1 MSPTQIKSRFY
12 MLLGFPLAF
21 LYALLMFHIKETY
34 YCFGIENC
42 QVWGSFSSKAL
53 FALSSFSIF
62 GLVLSDSLSKKP
74 IKFRISKLLGWFF
87 GIILVLISSLAFL
100 TYVKTTPK
108 YLETYDPVL
117 MLNGYSPLSIKWD
130 EIESVGVNYQ
140 GDLNTTNRRYRY
152 CYMFPYVV
160 LQNKSMLTL
169 NAASGD
175 YSLLDYL
182 INQRGITKAF
192 SYNECYR

>member
-1 MSPTQIKSRFY
+1 

-21 LYALLMFHIKETY
+21 LYAFLMFYIKETY
-34 YCFGIENC
+34 YCFGVENC

-53 FALSSFSIF
+53 FALSSFGIF

-87 GIILVLISSLAFL
+87 GIVLVLISSLAFL

-117 MLNGYSPLSIKWD
+117 MLNGYPPFRIKWD

-140 GDLNTTNRRYRY
+140 GDLDTTK
-152 CYMFPYVV
+152 CC
-160 LQNKSMLTL
+160 T
-169 NAASGD
+169 
-175 YSLLDYL
+175 
-182 INQRGITKAF
+182 TK
-192 SYNECYR
+192 

>member
-12 MLLGFPLAF
+12 MLLGFPVAF
-21 LYALLMFHIKETY
+21 LYAFLMFYIKETY
-34 YCFGIENC
+34 YCFGVENC

-53 FALSSFSIF
+53 FALSSFGIF

-87 GIILVLISSLAFL
+87 GIVLVLISSLAFL

-117 MLNGYSPLSIKWD
+117 MLNGYPPFRIKWD

-140 GDLNTTNRRYRY
+140 GDLDTTNIIYRY

-169 NAASGD
+169 NAAAGD

>member
-21 LYALLMFHIKETY
+21 AYAYLMFQLKETY
-34 YCFGIENC
+34 YCFGIEDC
-42 QVWGSFSSKAL
+42 KLWGSFASKAL
-53 FALSSFSIF
+53 FALSSFGIF
-62 GLVLSDSLSKKP
+62 GVILSDSLSKKP
-74 IKFRISKLLGWFF
+74 VKLRVSKLLGWFF
-87 GIILVLISSLAFL
+87 GIVLVLISAVSFF
-100 TYVKTTPK
+100 TYVKTTPE
-108 YLETYDPVL
+108 YLETYDPAL
-117 MLNGYSPLSIKWD
+117 MLNGYPPLRIKWD
-130 EIESVGVNYQ
+130 EIKSVGVNYQ

-152 CYMFPYVV
+152 CYMFLYVV

-169 NAASGD
+169 NAAAGD